1 MSDPFS
7 RPTTVYL
14 GGNRAITRTKY
25 GARLFLDTRDLS
37 VGIPLALDG
46 DYEPQLNP
54 WMIGTLRPG
63 DVAVDVGANIGFYTV
78 HFAARVG
85 AGGHVHAFECN
96 PELLELLRDSIEI
109 NYLEKQCTVYPVAV
123 TDYDGDATFSQPSK
137 HLGSGSLLG
146 GQLPN
151 DSWTNLIVPATTLDS
166 VFTGKEPPVRLL
178 HIDTE
183 SSEPLV
189 ITGGRAFIE
198 RHRDMIIV
206 LEVLGENFRNRGD
219 DSLRQSLEYLQASGR
234 ALCVIANNKPVQL
247 SVDQLM
253 QFPIVNVAAI
263 PRSLTETSP

>member
-7 RPTTVYL
+7 RPSTVYL
-14 GGNRAITRTKY
+14 GNNRAITRTKY

-63 DVAVDVGANIGFYTV
+63 DVAVDVGANIGFYSV

-96 PELLELLRDSIEI
+96 PELVELLRDSIDI
-109 NYLEKQCTVYPVAV
+109 NYLTSQCTLYPVAV
-123 TDYDGDATFSQPSK
+123 TDHEGEVSFNRPAK
-137 HLGSGSLLG
+137 HLGGGSLI
-146 GQLPN
+146 QLHIAN
-151 DSWTNLIVPATTLDS
+151 DTFTPITVNATTLDAA
-166 VFTGKEPPVRLL
+166 FTGLEPPVRLL

-183 SSEPLV
+183 FSEPKV
-189 ITGGRAFIE
+189 IAGAHAFIE

-206 LEVLGENFRNRGD
+206 LEVLGEHFRNHGD
-219 DSLRQSLEYLQASGR
+219 DSLREALEYLLNTGR
-234 ALCVIANNKPVQL
+234 ALCVIQDNKPTQM

-253 QFPIVNVAAI
+253 QFPLVNVAAI
-263 PRSLTETSP
+263 PRHLGNA

>member
-7 RPTTVYL
+7 RPSTVYL
-14 GGNRAITRTKY
+14 GNNRAITRTKY

-63 DVAVDVGANIGFYTV
+63 DVAVDVGANIGFYTI

-96 PELLELLRDSIEI
+96 PELVELLRDSIDI
-109 NYLEKQCTVYPVAV
+109 NYLESRCTLYPIAV
-123 TDYDGDATFSQPSK
+123 TDHAGDVSFSQPSK
-137 HLGSGSLLG
+137 HLGGGSLIEGELS
-146 GQLPN
+146 N
-151 DSWTNLIVPATTLDS
+151 DTSTKLTVPATTLDT
-166 VFTGKEPPVRLL
+166 VFTGQEPPVRLL

-183 SSEPLV
+183 SSEPQV
-189 ITGGRAFIE
+189 IAGGRAFIE

-206 LEVLGENFRNRGD
+206 VEVLGENFRNRGD
-219 DSLRQSLEYLQASGR
+219 DSLRQSLEYLHTTGR
-234 ALCVIANNKPVQL
+234 ALCVIVDNKPVQL

-263 PRSLTETSP
+263 PRSLSETSP